1 MKPSSISRRSLMQSA
16 SLVPL
21 AAVAGTP
28 ANSAV
33 KVGLIG
39 AGGRGTTL
47 ARYLVEGSGARLV
60 AISDLF
66 DERIERAK
74 KRIPVENPKIY
85 KNYHDLLAS
94 DVDAVIIATPVY
106 LHPEHLEAAVRA
118 KKHIYVEKPAAADIE
133 GCKRV
138 MRVSDS
144 AGPNL
149 NITFGFQQRYGPGYK
164 TAWNAAHSEGF
175 GPMRQATARFIKGAW
190 SGQEPVHPKPITDID
205 KVKQWKHWRHL
216 FGGIIVETHCHSI
229 DVLNWFLGG
238 HPMKAVGSGGRTI
251 MKAGDMADHITVVF
265 DYEDNVQATL
275 IGSQITPSF
284 YRDVHEKFFG
294 ANEVVETAR
303 HYWTHHRG
311 QDNSVR
317 VDAPHNIT
325 RDSVHQFVQRVREGK
340 PENVGVRG
348 AESTLTALMGRMAID
363 LRREVTWDEMMKS

>member
-1 MKPSSISRRSLMQSA
+1 MKQSSISRRSLMQSA
-16 SLVPL
+16 SLVPFT
-21 AAVAGTP
+21 AVAGSA

-47 ARYLVEGSGARLV
+47 ARNLVQHSGARLV

-66 DERIERAK
+66 DDRIERAK
-74 KRIPVENPKIY
+74 KRIPVENPTIY
-85 KNYHDLLAS
+85 KDYHDLLAS

-106 LHPEHLEAAVRA
+106 LHPEHLEAAVKA
-118 KKHIYVEKPAAADIE
+118 KKHIYIEKPAAADVE

-144 AGPNL
+144 AGSNL
-149 NITFGFQQRYGPGYK
+149 NISFGFQQRYGPHYK
-164 TAWNAAHSEGF
+164 TALNAVHSEGF
-175 GPMRQATARFIKGAW
+175 GLMHQATARFIKGPW
-190 SGQEPVHPKPITDID
+190 DGTEPVRPKPTTDID
-205 KVKQWKHWRHL
+205 KVKQWKHWRDL
-216 FGGIIVETHCHSI
+216 YGGIIVETHCHSI

-238 HPMKAVGSGGRTI
+238 HPTKAVGSGGRTV

-265 DYEDNVQATL
+265 DYADNVQATL
-275 IGSQITPSF
+275 IGSQITPRF

-303 HYWTHHRG
+303 RYWAHYRG
-311 QDNSVR
+311 QDNTVR
-317 VDAPHNIT
+317 ADVPYNIT
-325 RDSVHQFVQRVREGK
+325 RDSVHQFVQRVSDGK

-363 LRREVTWDEMMKS
+363 LRREVAWEDMMKS

>member
-1 MKPSSISRRSLMQSA
+1 MKPSSISRRTLMQTA

-21 AAVAGTP
+21 SAVAGAA

-47 ARYLVEGSGARLV
+47 ARYLVKDPGARLV

-66 DERIERAK
+66 DDRIERAK

-85 KNYHDLLAS
+85 KDYHDLLAS

-106 LHPEHLEAAVRA
+106 LHPEHLEAAVKA
-118 KKHIYVEKPAAADIE
+118 NKHIYVEKPAAADIE

-138 MRVSDS
+138 MRVADS

-149 NITFGFQQRYGPGYK
+149 NISFGFQQRYSPLYK
-164 TAWNAAHSEGF
+164 KAWDTAHSADF
-175 GPMRQATARFIKGAW
+175 GRMHQATARFIKGPW
-190 SGQEPVHPKPITDID
+190 DGNEPVRPKPITDID
-205 KVKQWKHWRHL
+205 KVKEWKYWQDL
-216 FGGIIVETHCHSI
+216 YGGIIVETHCHSI

-238 HPMKAVGSGGRTI
+238 HPTKAIGSGGRTI
-251 MKAGDMADHITVVF
+251 RKVGDMDDHITVVF
-265 DYEDNVQATL
+265 DYAQNVQATL
-275 IGSQITPSF
+275 IGSQITPPF

-294 ANEVVETAR
+294 AHQVVETAR
-303 HYWTHHRG
+303 HYWTHYRDK
-311 QDNSVR
+311 DNAVR
-317 VDAPHNIT
+317 VEAPYNIT
-325 RDSVHQFVQRVREGK
+325 RDSVQRFVQRVREGK

-348 AESTLTALMGRMAID
+348 AESTLTALMGRMAIEK
-363 LRREVTWDEMMKS
+363 RREVTWDEMMRS

>member
-1 MKPSSISRRSLMQSA
+1 M
-16 SLVPL
+16 
-21 AAVAGTP
+21 
-28 ANSAV
+28 
-33 KVGLIG
+33 
-39 AGGRGTTL
+39 
-47 ARYLVEGSGARLV
+47 
-60 AISDLF
+60 
-66 DERIERAK
+66 RIA
-74 KRIPVENPKIY
+74 
-85 KNYHDLLAS
+85 
-94 DVDAVIIATPVY
+94 
-106 LHPEHLEAAVRA
+106 
-118 KKHIYVEKPAAADIE
+118 
-133 GCKRV
+133 
-138 MRVSDS
+138 DS

-149 NITFGFQQRYGPGYK
+149 NISFGFQQRYGPHYK
-164 TAWNAAHSEGF
+164 KAWNTAHSEDF
-175 GPMRQATARFIKGAW
+175 GIMRQATARFIKGAW
-190 SGQEPVHPKPITDID
+190 DGEEPVLPKPTSDID

-238 HPMKAVGSGGRTI
+238 HPVKAVGSGGRKV

-275 IGSQITPSF
+275 IGSQITPRF

-311 QDNSVR
+311 QDNAVR
-317 VDAPHNIT
+317 AEAPHSIT

-363 LRREVTWDEMMKS
+363 LRREVTWDQMMKS